1 MKDLWKKI
9 CLIIAG
15 AIVVLF
21 FSNDFGL
28 IDIEKTAI
36 ITAVGIDLSEEGF
49 ELTVQIA
56 VPQVSSS
63 QSENKKAIVSGKGDT
78 VSYALHEIGTRT
90 GWYPKLSFCNLVVMG
105 EQMMQKG
112 DVVAVIEY
120 FARTVKIQDS
130 AVITACEGTAK
141 ELLQVST
148 PLDNLSAFAL
158 QKILIK
164 NPGQANDVFAVNL
177 KLFSIGLYSQSGASL
192 IPYIRKI
199 STTGNPG
206 DKTQQGNSSGTQQ
219 SAGGDTSTGGSS
231 DGSGTGGQEY
241 VFDATSS
248 ILFNRGKPVARF
260 DQDMTFAMNFLIRRS
275 GDTIYAVHD
284 ADVNGV
290 KEDFLLTVTENDCS
304 LDLAIENG
312 KPVMTVKM
320 HIYANI
326 EDTTEHPDATQV
338 TYSYDL
344 PQGVIEKAEEQ
355 LTNTILQVFEIAKQ
369 TGTDIFKMKNKLYR
383 YHHRYYE
390 AMREDLYERLECR
403 TDIFFKGRR

>member
-1 MKDLWKKI
+1 MKNLWKKI
-9 CLIIAG
+9 CLILAG
-15 AIVVLF
+15 AVTVLF

-49 ELTVQIA
+49 EVTVQIV

-63 QSENKKAIVSGKGDT
+63 QAENKKAIVSGKGDT

-90 GWYPKLSFCNLVVMG
+90 GWYPKLSFCNLIVMG
-105 EQMMQKG
+105 KQMMQKG
-112 DVVAVIEY
+112 DVIAVIEY
-120 FARTVKIQDS
+120 FARSVKIQDS

-177 KLFSIGLYSQSGASL
+177 KLFSIGLHSQSGASL

-199 STTGNPG
+199 GTTGTTG
-206 DKTQQGNSSGTQQ
+206 DKSSQSGSSEPLESLSGNTGGGTG
-219 SAGGDTSTGGSS
+219 SGDTE
-231 DGSGTGGQEY
+231 QKEY

-248 ILFNRGKPVARF
+248 VLFNRGKPVAEF
-260 DQDMTFAMNFLIRRS
+260 DKEMTFAMNFLIRRS
-275 GDTIYAVHD
+275 GDTVYAVHD
-284 ADVNGV
+284 ATVDGK
-290 KEDFLLTVTENDCS
+290 KEDYLLTVTENDCS
-304 LDLAIENG
+304 LDLSIENG

-320 HIYANI
+320 HIFATVD
-326 EDTTEHPDATQV
+326 DTTEPQSPAESN
-338 TYSYDL
+338 YNYDL
-344 PQGVIEKAEEQ
+344 PDGVAEQAERQ
-355 LTNTILQVFEIAKQ
+355 LTKTILQIFAIAKQ

-390 AMREDLYERLECR
+390 ALCENLYERLECR